1 MENKA
6 KIGVYVKRLRHQAKL
21 SQEELAI
28 RSDVAIAFL
37 KQIEL
42 DNKQPTV
49 TTVFKLAI
57 ALGVTP
63 VELVMPCWDEWKK
76 S

>member
-1 MENKA
+1 MTNKA
-6 KIGVYVKRLRHQAKL
+6 KIGIYVKRLRHRAEL
-21 SQEELAI
+21 SQEELAAL
-28 RSDVAIAFL
+28 SDVAIAFL

-49 TTVFKLAI
+49 TTLFKLAA
-57 ALGVTP
+57 ALNVTP
-63 VELVMPCWDEWKK
+63 DQLVMPCWQQWKQ